1 MNEGKVAKTYDNSK
15 TNEEGVYIN
24 NYAFDLVDGSRL
36 YCKEK
41 LEPVPQPNSII
52 SFVVKGGV
60 KTSANGNQYRNVE
73 NVKVIV
79 ESSQP
84 VATTNGANG
93 FKPDNNKDKLIFVT
107 GVVGRAM
114 GSGNFSEEKID
125 VITERAIASFNKHLG

>member
-1 MNEGKVAKTYDNSK
+1 MEEGKIAKTYDNSK
-15 TNEEGVYIN
+15 ANEEGVYIN

-41 LEPVPQPNSII
+41 LNPIPQPNSII

-73 NVKVIV
+73 NVKVIE

-84 VATTNGANG
+84 VANTNGANG
-93 FKPDNNKDKLIFVT
+93 FKPDANKDRLIFVT

-114 GSGNFSEEKID
+114 GSSNFSEEKID
-125 VITERAIASFNKHLG
+125 VLTERAIASFNKHLG